1 MRTLRS
7 VINYKQAPL
16 VQWEPVVGEKPSDGK
31 VQEDKITHGAILA
44 ALKRGR
50 GGRKQP
56 RSIVNLISDEG
67 RLELRIAEEM
77 PKADSITLVT
87 LQGPFAKAARHNVAA
102 SHHRDRVKVTTDI
115 DAVRPGS
122 QDAVIMNM
130 ILGCVSTPENHRN
143 LEKLVKLVSSW
154 LKEDGEA
161 IIVRPNPKA
170 GACSTYTT
178 LERPGGLCGGQ
189 EYEFLVTG
197 LESLAPM
204 KNIYTTGAFLHPYF
218 AAAGLKIG
226 GTQFIADQPAI
237 PAPGAKTDAFLLNI
251 AKKHNF

>member
-31 VQEDKITHGAILA
+31 LHEDEITHGAILA

-77 PKADSITLVT
+77 PKAESITLVT
-87 LQGPFAKAARHNVAA
+87 LKGAFESAARHTVAE
-102 SHHRDRVKVTTDI
+102 SPHGNRVKVVTDI
-115 DAVRPGS
+115 DAVKPGS
-122 QDAVIMNM
+122 QDVVVMNM

-143 LEKLVKLVSSW
+143 LEKLVKLASSW

-161 IIVRPNPKA
+161 IVVRPNPKA
-170 GACSTYTT
+170 GVCSTYHLMTS
-178 LERPGGLCGGQ
+178 LDRLSEGQ
-189 EYEFLVTG
+189 EYDFVVRG
-197 LESLAPM
+197 LESAQPM
-204 KNIYTTGAFLHPYF
+204 KNIHTTAYFLHPYF

-226 GTQFIADQPAI
+226 GTEYIDDQPLGNI
-237 PAPGAKTDAFLLNI
+237 PAAKKPAFLLNI